1 MGRLTGKVALVT
13 GAGQGVGQGI
23 AFALA
28 ADGAAVVVTGRTLSK
43 VENTVAEIQK
53 RGGKALG
60 LEVDVK
66 DLDGLSRCVD
76 RIVAELGG
84 LNILVNNAQE
94 VPHGDLFTVTDEAF
108 TAGWESGAL
117 ATFRLMK
124 LCHPHLKKNGGSIV
138 NLGSSSAKRWDM
150 TNYGPYAAV
159 KEAIRA
165 LTRAA
170 ACEWAKDG
178 IRTNAILPLA
188 RSPAFDWWEETF
200 AEEAAAFIKTVP
212 MQYVGDC
219 EQDIGRFVATLCSD
233 DCRYVNGQSIALD
246 GGQTYMG

>member
-1 MGRLTGKVALVT
+1 MAKLAGKVALVT

-28 ADGAAVVVTGRTLSK
+28 REGAAVAVTGRTLSK
-43 VENTVAEIQK
+43 VEATVAEIQR
-53 RGGKALG
+53 RGGKALAI
-60 LEVDVK
+60 EVDVK
-66 DLDGLSRCVD
+66 DKAGLERCVAQ
-76 RIVAELGG
+76 VVQQLGG

-124 LCHPHLKKNGGSIV
+124 LCYPHLKGDGNIV

-188 RSPAFDWWEETF
+188 QSPAFDWWEETF
-200 AEEAAAFIKTVP
+200 ADEAAAFIKTVP
-212 MQYVGDC
+212 MQRVGDC
-219 EQDIGRFVATLCSD
+219 EEDIGRFVATLCSD

>member
-1 MGRLTGKVALVT
+1 MSRLAGKVALVT

-28 ADGAAVVVTGRTLSK
+28 ADGAAVAVTGRTLAK
-43 VENTVAEIQK
+43 VEATVATIRE
-53 RGGKALG
+53 RGGKAIG
-60 LEVDVK
+60 IEVDVK
-66 DLDGLSRCVD
+66 DAAVLERCIATV
-76 RIVAELGG
+76 VKELGG

-108 TAGWESGAL
+108 TAGWESGPL

-124 LCHPHLKKNGGSIV
+124 LCHPHLKGNGSII

-159 KEAIRA
+159 KEAIRQ

-170 ACEWAKDG
+170 ACEWAQDG
-178 IRTNAILPLA
+178 IRTNTILPLA
-188 RSPAFDWWEETF
+188 ASPAFAWWRETF
-200 AEEAAAFIKTVP
+200 KDEAEAFIKTVP

-233 DCRYVNGQSIALD
+233 DSRYVNGQTIALD
-246 GGQTYMG
+246 GGQAYLG